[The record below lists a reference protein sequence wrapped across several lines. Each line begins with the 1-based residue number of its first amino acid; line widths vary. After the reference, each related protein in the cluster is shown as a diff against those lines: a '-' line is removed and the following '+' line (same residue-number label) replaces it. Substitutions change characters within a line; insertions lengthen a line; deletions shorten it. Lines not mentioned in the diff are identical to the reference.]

1 MVKSHIKFDD
11 YLISIINYST
21 TKMNYNTKLNT
32 ILSILTI
39 NFIVLTLFWILLVNV
54 HKYYYWIVSIIILNI
69 QTIIYYTF
77 ISWKFYKSQC
87 VYKHY
92 LVSVIFT
99 SILTGLM
106 MWLHRNLVT
115 FDLLSVIIM
124 LLAVQIASIFDIIV
138 YRSVRETFI
147 TYKKS
152 V

>member
-1 MVKSHIKFDD
+1 
-11 YLISIINYST
+11 
-21 TKMNYNTKLNT
+21 
-32 ILSILTI
+32 
-39 NFIVLTLFWILLVNV
+39 
-54 HKYYYWIVSIIILNI
+54 
-69 QTIIYYTF
+69 
-77 ISWKFYKSQC
+77 
-87 VYKHY
+87 
-92 LVSVIFT
+92 
-99 SILTGLM
+99 